1 MKQLIEDP
9 YFRVEALSKTINP
22 QQLIYA
28 AMHQDYS
35 EEFVF
40 DELQWVSDDFS
51 ASYYN
56 RAGIFE
62 NDAGERIVKNL
73 LKGNRGHYGPLEH
86 PQIVLN
92 IGWFP
97 HSAMQQFRTHR
108 VGVSFDVQSGR
119 YTSQRIIDVAEDKR
133 EVEEVFYL
141 RPVGDYVD
149 RQGDRYTYS
158 ETHRNLHLERCRAAA
173 LQYRMDVKAH
183 GLSEEHARGMSMF
196 DIRQHWVMSCNLRS
210 LMHLLLIRGKKDAQ
224 PECQQLCW
232 QILPHFE
239 KWCPEIYEWFFET
252 LWLKG
257 RLAP

>member
-1 MKQLIEDP
+1 MVKQLIEDP
-9 YFRVEALSKTINP
+9 YFRVEVLNQSINP

-35 EEFVF
+35 EQFVF
-40 DELQWVSDDFS
+40 GELKWLSDNFS

-56 RAGIFE
+56 RAGISE
-62 NDAGERIVKNL
+62 REAGERVIKYL

-86 PQIVLN
+86 PQIVFN

-108 VGVSFDVQSGR
+108 AGVSFDVQSGR
-119 YTSQRIIDVAEDKR
+119 YTGERVLSVIEGTRSVD
-133 EVEEVFYL
+133 EVFYL
-141 RPVGDYVD
+141 RPIGDYTD
-149 RQGDRYTYS
+149 RQGKKYHYS
-158 ETHRNLHLERCRAAA
+158 QEQREADQVIIKITANQYAERIK
-173 LQYRMDVKAH
+173 Q
-183 GLSEEHARGMSMF
+183 GFSEEHARGLIAF

-224 PECQQLCW
+224 IECQQLCW

-239 KWCPEIYEWFFET
+239 RWCPEVYGWFEEN